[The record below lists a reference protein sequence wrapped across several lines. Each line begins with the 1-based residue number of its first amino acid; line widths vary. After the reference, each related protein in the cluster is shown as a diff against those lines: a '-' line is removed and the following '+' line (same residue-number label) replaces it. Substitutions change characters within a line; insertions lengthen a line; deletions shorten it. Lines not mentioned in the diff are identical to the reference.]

1 MGALLLA
8 VSARASAFRRAL
20 RARDVRIGAIWRAT
34 PHVAILAE
42 KRDGDSCRARLLKST
57 ANADAPHDYEIM
69 VETLMHPLR
78 HITDQDIVR
87 NIGQS
92 IVTVIAGKNEVIASK
107 EQAIV
112 QAEKASEKVIAA
124 KEQAIVQ
131 AEKASEKVIA
141 AKDEVIAAK
150 NTLLAQAQR
159 EMELGVSSKTSQLA
173 LYKEQFEPRIM
184 VDTLWAALTSAK
196 LHKEE
201 DEKQARKW
209 RTLLRDV
216 LHEGKLTAAAKADL
230 NDLDGA
236 AEELTVISDLGS
248 LPNRL
253 ASPHHSGATDV
264 GGTGWRIGTSP
275 SPHLATAL
283 VLSANVRTLQ
293 ANGVESLRGD
303 VIYLDRQFKESHRFD
318 MGALRWVKGR
328 ANAP

>member
-1 MGALLLA
+1 MAA
-8 VSARASAFRRAL
+8 ARQ
-20 RARDVRIGAIWRAT
+20 AT
-34 PHVAILAE
+34 PHVAILAQ
-42 KRDGDSCRARLLKST
+42 KRDGDSCRAPRGTRLLKST
-57 ANADAPHDYEIM
+57 ANADAPHDYEIL
-69 VETLMHPLR
+69 VETLMYPLR

-92 IVTVIAGKNEVIASK
+92 IVTVIAGKEQTIVLATETLENSIADK
-107 EQAIV
+107 KQAI
-112 QAEKASEKVIAA
+112 AGKDEVIAA
-124 KEQAIVQ
+124 KEQALVLAKKALENSIADKKQ
-131 AEKASEKVIA
+131 AIDG
-141 AKDEVIAAK
+141 KDEVIAAK
-150 NTLLAQAQR
+150 ITILAKTQR

-173 LYKEQFEPRIM
+173 LYKAQFEPRIM

-196 LHKEE
+196 LHKED

-216 LHEGKLTAAAKADL
+216 LHEGKLTEAAKADL
-230 NDLDGA
+230 NDLGGA
-236 AEELTVISDLGS
+236 AEELTVINDLGS

-253 ASPHHSGATDV
+253 ASPHQSGATDV

-328 ANAP
+328 ASAP

>member
-8 VSARASAFRRAL
+8 VLARASAFRRAL

-34 PHVAILAE
+34 PRAAILAQ
-42 KRDGDSCRARLLKST
+42 KGDGDSCRAPLGTRPLKST
-57 ANADAPHDYEIM
+57 ANADAPHDYEIL
-69 VETLMHPLR
+69 VETLMYPLR

-92 IVTVIAGKNEVIASK
+92 IVTVIAAK

-124 KEQAIVQ
+124 KEQAIVL
-131 AEKASEKVIA
+131 AT
-141 AKDEVIAAK
+141 EVIAAK

-159 EMELGVSSKTSQLA
+159 EMELSVSSKTSQLA
-173 LYKEQFEPRIM
+173 LYKAQFEPRIM

-216 LHEGKLTAAAKADL
+216 LHEGKLTEAAKADL
-230 NDLDGA
+230 NDLGGA
-236 AEELTVISDLGS
+236 AEELTVINDLGS

-253 ASPHHSGATDV
+253 ASPHQSGATDV

-303 VIYLDRQFKESHRFD
+303 VIYLDR
-318 MGALRWVKGR
+318 
-328 ANAP
+328 

>member
-1 MGALLLA
+1 MLLA
-8 VSARASAFRRAL
+8 IAQVASAFRRAPW
-20 RARDVRIGAIWRAT
+20 ARDVRTGAIWRAT
-34 PHVAILAE
+34 LHVAILAQ
-42 KRDGDSCRARLLKST
+42 KCDGDSCRAPLGTRPLKST
-57 ANADAPHDYEIM
+57 ANADAPHDYEIL
-69 VETLMHPLR
+69 VETLMYPLR

-92 IVTVIAGKNEVIASK
+92 IVTVIAAK

-124 KEQAIVQ
+124 KEQAIVL
-131 AEKASEKVIA
+131 AT
-141 AKDEVIAAK
+141 EVIAAK

-173 LYKEQFEPRIM
+173 LYKAQFEPRIM

-230 NDLDGA
+230 DDLDGA

-253 ASPHHSGATDV
+253 ASPHQSGATDV

-328 ANAP
+328 ANAS

>member
-1 MGALLLA
+1 MLLA
-8 VSARASAFRRAL
+8 IAQVASAFRRAPW
-20 RARDVRIGAIWRAT
+20 ARDVRTGAIWRAT
-34 PHVAILAE
+34 LHVAILAQ
-42 KRDGDSCRARLLKST
+42 KCDGDSCRAPLGTRPLKST
-57 ANADAPHDYEIM
+57 ANAHGAEIL
-69 VETLMHPLR
+69 VETLMYPLR

-87 NIGQS
+87 KIGQS
-92 IVTVIAGKNEVIASK
+92 IVTVIASK
-107 EQAIV
+107 EQTIV
-112 QAEKASEKVIAA
+112 LAKKALENSIAD
-124 KEQAIVQ
+124 KKQAI
-131 AEKASEKVIA
+131 AG
-141 AKDEVIAAK
+141 KDEVIAAK

-173 LYKEQFEPRIM
+173 LYKAQFEPCIM

-230 NDLDGA
+230 DDLDGA

-328 ANAP
+328 ANAS